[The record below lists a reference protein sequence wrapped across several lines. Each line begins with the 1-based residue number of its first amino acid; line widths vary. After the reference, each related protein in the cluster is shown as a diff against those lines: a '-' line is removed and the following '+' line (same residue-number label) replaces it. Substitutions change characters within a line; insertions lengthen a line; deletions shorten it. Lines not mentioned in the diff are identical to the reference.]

1 MRRLCLPFAILAL
14 ACGSTDEDSGE
25 KNEAGT
31 VASCKQQFSPA
42 AGYGWE
48 DDLTLPTSPPPGS
61 DAGTPPPAPSAL
73 ETAVAACQSSGQPS
87 AACDATLVMTHHA
100 AICVAESLGLVVG
113 VEPHRAGIVF
123 HPDEQ
128 RIVWNVLSVEYSE
141 PDGSEGGDSIRIDAI
156 TGAELERGHWGATP

>member
-1 MRRLCLPFAILAL
+1 MRGAHLWAAAIVL
-14 ACGSTDEDSGE
+14 ACGSTDDDAGE

-61 DAGTPPPAPSAL
+61 DAGAPPPATSAL
-73 ETAVAACQSSGQPS
+73 DSAVAECQSAGQPS
-87 AACDATLVMTHHA
+87 SACDAALVMTHHA
-100 AICVAESLGLVVG
+100 AICVAETLGLVVG
-113 VEPHRAGIVF
+113 VEPHRAGISF

-128 RIVWNVLSVEYSE
+128 RIVWSVLSVEYSE
-141 PDGSEGGDSIRIDAI
+141 PGGGEGGDSIRIDAI